1 MNGICHV
8 NVNGVGQRQKGRCAL
23 LSGTCLDA
31 GGTLSL
37 GVPRIKTYPFIYPTI
52 SDLIDRLN
60 VRDYLLES
68 PPNVGGFWG
77 AEIIEVLN
85 GGAAAMEFIDELTLI
100 SPRGLH
106 LATGIP
112 AWRITLIYEE
122 TMEMIR
128 EFHLSM
134 DDDIKDI
141 KQMRNNAR
149 RGE

>member
-1 MNGICHV
+1 MNVIYHV
-8 NVNGVGQRQKGRCAL
+8 DVNEFGQRQKGRCAPS
-23 LSGTCLDA
+23 SGSCLDA
-31 GGTLSL
+31 GRRLSL

-52 SDLIDRLN
+52 SDLIEHLN

-68 PPNVGGFWG
+68 SQNVGGFWG
-77 AEIIEVLN
+77 ADIIEVLN

-112 AWRITLIYEE
+112 AWRIGLIYEE
-122 TMEMIR
+122 AMRMIR
-128 EFHLSM
+128 GFHLSM

-141 KQMRNNAR
+141 KQMRKNTR
-149 RGE
+149 RRE